1 MASVIE
7 GVSVLALDIGSATTR
22 AMLFDVV
29 DGRYRFIAI
38 GQSPSTSHAPF
49 NDISAG
55 IGESIERLAEI
66 TGRKFIDDDQHII
79 SSIQEDGSGVD
90 AITASISTG
99 ETLRVVIAG
108 LLSDV
113 SLESAK
119 NLAESTYARVVES
132 ISLNDPRKAEE
143 QIDAILKANPD
154 LIIIAGGTDDGA
166 ALSLKKNIETIGLA
180 TYLMPKDKR
189 PAILYAGN
197 QKMADEVRKTLE
209 PLSSNLYTT
218 SNIRPS
224 ISTEDLR
231 PARKKIARAFV
242 DVRKTQIPGVE
253 ELDMWAGGRML
264 PSVFAESRIIHLLSK
279 LYGAEKALLSVNL
292 GASAATFSVGIGD
305 HLQTKVYPY
314 LGMGTSISELLNYTS
329 LENIA
334 RWLIVDA
341 STQEIRNYIYTK
353 ALYPNSIP
361 ATKKDLQIE
370 QALGREAL
378 RVAMEKTAKELPS
391 DAPVLK
397 KNLLPL
403 FEVVLAGG
411 SVLSN
416 APTFGQSLL
425 ILLDALQPAG
435 VTTVILD
442 KNNLLPALGTTADVN
457 TLLPVQ
463 ALETGAF
470 VNLATVIAPVSS
482 AKYGTSILKASLRR
496 ADGSVSTE
504 EVKQGGF
511 KVIPLRIGEAADLNL
526 QPLKRADVG
535 LGAGKKISTKVG
547 GSALGIVLDGR
558 GRPLDLTSDDI
569 RRREL
574 IKKWLWT
581 LGG

>member
-55 IGESIERLAEI
+55 IGEAIERLAEI

-511 KVIPLRIGEAADLNL
+511 KVIPLRIGETADLNL